1 MLIGLQYIFIHLIVL
16 YSVDE
21 RLGVCHLVDLCIS
34 HTIKA
39 FDAQHD
45 PVTGCGKITNNYWVL
60 VLLVFPYFSQDKVLT

>member
-1 MLIGLQYIFIHLIVL
+1 MLIGLQYIFIHLLVL

-45 PVTGCGKITNNYWVL
+45 TVTGKITNNYWVL
-60 VLLVFPYFSQDKVLT
+60 VLLVFPYYSEDKVLT

>member
-21 RLGVCHLVDLCIS
+21 RLGVCHLVDLRIS

-39 FDAQHD
+39 FDAQLD

-60 VLLVFPYFSQDKVLT
+60 VLLVFPYFSKDKVLI